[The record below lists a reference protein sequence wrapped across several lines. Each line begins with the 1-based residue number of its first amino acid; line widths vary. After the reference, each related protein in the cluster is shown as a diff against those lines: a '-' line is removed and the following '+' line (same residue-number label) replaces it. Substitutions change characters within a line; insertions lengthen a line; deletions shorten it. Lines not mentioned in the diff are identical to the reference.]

1 METQNIPS
9 DDEHREY
16 LKQYQI
22 NPNRA
27 MFTLILS
34 IMVDVFGFSM
44 VIPLLPL
51 LAKSLGATDLM
62 YGIIISSNAIAILIF
77 GPIWGKLSDK
87 YGRKPIL
94 MISQAGT
101 GLAFLLLAFSNSL
114 YIIFA
119 GRILDGIFSGQ
130 FPIIRAYI
138 SDVTTPQTRASQMS
152 KIMVGY
158 TSGMIIGPL
167 LGGILGNFGWWY
179 PMIFASLLSIISIIL
194 TLKVLVESMPRER
207 IRDLKIKRELIKA
220 SSDGQQK
227 VWSREVGIRF
237 LQVFLHSL
245 ISILFGSSLALVLFK
260 RFNATPSIIGT
271 IMSITGVVL
280 LVYGLFLMRRVIRKI
295 GEKRIFFSCIVG
307 YVVLFML
314 YPYLNE
320 LWMFYVFMVLY
331 ALCMASVYP
340 LISSNITKAVG
351 PDKQGAISGWTTNI
365 QSISQ
370 TVSPIISTSFLQI
383 GGLTLGF
390 IFLNSYQLIGFTI
403 VIISAI
409 LLIIA
414 FIDVKKHPRLYA
426 YEKIRRKRK
435 EIKKRKKKELQNSK
449 NSQIDIIG

>member
-138 SDVTTPQTRASQMS
+138 SDVTTPQTRTSQMS

-167 LGGILGNFGWWY
+167 LGGILGTFGWWY

-307 YVVLFML
+307 YVVLFMI

-370 TVSPIISTSFLQI
+370 TISPIISTSFLQI

>member
-1 METQNIPS
+1 METQHIPS

-51 LAKSLGATDLM
+51 LAKSLGVTDLM

-77 GPIWGKLSDK
+77 GPIWGRLSDK

-167 LGGILGNFGWWY
+167 LGGILGTFGWWY

>member
-1 METQNIPS
+1 MQSEDYPS
-9 DDEHREY
+9 EEEHEEQ

-34 IMVDVFGFSM
+34 ILVDVFGFSM
-44 VIPLLPL
+44 VLPLLPS
-51 LAKSLGATDLM
+51 LAISFGADNLM
-62 YGIIISSNAIAILIF
+62 YGIILSSNAIAALIF
-77 GPIWGKLSDK
+77 GPLWGKLSDR
-87 YGRKPIL
+87 YGHKPIL

-138 SDVTTPQTRASQMS
+138 SDVSTPQTRASQMS

-167 LGGILGNFGWWY
+167 LGGFLGTFGWSY
-179 PMIFASLLSIISIIL
+179 PMIFASFLSIISIIL
-194 TLKVLVESMPRER
+194 TSTVLIESMPRER
-207 IRDLKIKRELIKA
+207 IKDLKAERQLKID
-220 SSDGQQK
+220 SPDGKQSI
-227 VWSREVGIRF
+227 WSGEVGIR
-237 LQVFLHSL
+237 LVQVFLQSL
-245 ISILFGSSLALVLFK
+245 ISIIFSSSLSLILFR
-260 RFNATPSIIGT
+260 RFNASPSIIGT
-271 IMSITGVVL
+271 IMSITGVIL
-280 LVYGLFLMRRVIRKI
+280 LTYGLFLMRRVLQKI
-295 GEKRIFFSCIVG
+295 GEKRILFSCIIG
-307 YVVLFML
+307 YVVLFII

-320 LWMFYVFMVLY
+320 LWMVYVFMVPY
-331 ALCMASVYP
+331 AFCMASVYP

-351 PDKQGAISGWTTNI
+351 PDKQGTISGWTTNV

-370 TVSPIISTSFLQI
+370 TVSPLISTGFLQI
-383 GGLTLGF
+383 GGLTFGLIF
-390 IFLNSYQLIGFTI
+390 INAYQLIGFTI
-403 VIISAI
+403 VILAVI
-409 LLIIA
+409 LLTIA

-435 EIKKRKKKELQNSK
+435 EVTKRNLEKKREEQTK
-449 NSQIDIIG
+449 I

>member
-77 GPIWGKLSDK
+77 GPIWGRLSDK

-167 LGGILGNFGWWY
+167 LGGILGTFGWWY

-435 EIKKRKKKELQNSK
+435 EIQKRKKKELQNSK

>member
-138 SDVTTPQTRASQMS
+138 SDVTTPQTRTSQMS

-167 LGGILGNFGWWY
+167 LGGILGTFGWWY

-227 VWSREVGIRF
+227 VWSGEVGIRF
-237 LQVFLHSL
+237 TQVFLHSL

-280 LVYGLFLMRRVIRKI
+280 LVYGLFLMRRVIKKI
-295 GEKRIFFSCIVG
+295 GEKRIFFSCIFG
-307 YVVLFML
+307 YVVLFMI

-320 LWMFYVFMVLY
+320 LWMFYIFMVLY

-414 FIDVKKHPRLYA
+414 FIDVKKHPKLYA

-435 EIKKRKKKELQNSK
+435 EIKKRKKKEL
-449 NSQIDIIG
+449 

>member
-1 METQNIPS
+1 MESQKIPS
-9 DDEHREY
+9 DEEHREY

-34 IMVDVFGFSM
+34 ILVDVFGFSM

-62 YGIIISSNAIAILIF
+62 YGIIISSNAIAMLVF
-77 GPIWGKLSDK
+77 GPLWGKLSDK

-167 LGGILGNFGWWY
+167 LGGILGTFGWWY

-207 IRDLKIKRELIKA
+207 IKDLKIKRELIKA

-307 YVVLFML
+307 YVVLFMI

-403 VIISAI
+403 VIISAF
-409 LLIIA
+409 LLVIA
-414 FIDVKKHPRLYA
+414 FIDVKKHPKLYA

-435 EIKKRKKKELQNSK
+435 EVKKRREKNQSK
-449 NSQIDIIG
+449 P